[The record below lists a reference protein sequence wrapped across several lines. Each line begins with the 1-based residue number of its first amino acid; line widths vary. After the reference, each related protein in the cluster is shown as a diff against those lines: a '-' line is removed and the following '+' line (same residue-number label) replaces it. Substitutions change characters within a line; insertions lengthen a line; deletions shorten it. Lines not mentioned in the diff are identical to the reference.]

1 MYLAALLSS
10 LPCFSGTK
18 SCYEL
23 GYKGFVTDR
32 TWNLETGFS
41 QCALGDSRCHERG
54 CARALE
60 HGWAI
65 KDARYCPGQQ
75 PALLWFG
82 VAAIGMSLVVASGQK
97 AEIQRAGC
105 LCLLVLL
112 PLLFL
117 ELFIV
122 LVSFL
127 FLGGFHN
134 LR

>member
-1 MYLAALLSS
+1 MNLVIRALL
-10 LPCFSGTK
+10 LT
-18 SCYEL
+18 EL
-23 GYKGFVTDR
+23 GTWRLDSVSAPWVTADV
-32 TWNLETGFS
+32 TNVAVPVPWNTDA
-41 QCALGDSRCHERG
+41 Q
-54 CARALE
+54 
-60 HGWAI
+60 I
-65 KDARYCPGQQ
+65 KDARYYPGQQ
-75 PALLWFG
+75 PALLGFG

-122 LVSFL
+122 FVSFL

>member
-1 MYLAALLSS
+1 MNLVIRALL
-10 LPCFSGTK
+10 LT
-18 SCYEL
+18 EL
-23 GYKGFVTDR
+23 R
-32 TWNLETGFS
+32 TWRL
-41 QCALGDSRCHERG
+41 DSVS
-54 CARALE
+54 APWVTADVTNVAVPVP
-60 HGWAI
+60 WNTDAQI
-65 KDARYCPGQQ
+65 KDARCYPGQQ

-122 LVSFL
+122 FVSFL